1 MRKRYSRNKYG
12 NRKVTRNGIKFDSM
26 AEAAYYPFAKAYA
39 IQYGLELRLQ
49 EPFIL
54 QPAFVIAGK
63 RKQAIKYIP
72 DFTFWDGDKLV
83 KVVDV
88 KGQQTDAFKI
98 KAKWFCYLYK
108 KELVLA
114 MYDYKTGLFREQVF

>member
-26 AEAAYYPFAKAYA
+26 AEAAYYPLAVAYA
-39 IQYGLELRLQ
+39 VEHDLELRLQ

-54 QPAFVIAGK
+54 QEAFRVAGK

-72 DFTFWDGDKLV
+72 DFTFWDGNRLA

-88 KGQQTDAFKI
+88 KGPQTEGFKI
-98 KAKWFCYLYK
+98 KAKWFCYKYQT
-108 KELVLA
+108 ELILA
-114 MYDYKTGLFREQVF
+114 KYDYRTGLFTETAF